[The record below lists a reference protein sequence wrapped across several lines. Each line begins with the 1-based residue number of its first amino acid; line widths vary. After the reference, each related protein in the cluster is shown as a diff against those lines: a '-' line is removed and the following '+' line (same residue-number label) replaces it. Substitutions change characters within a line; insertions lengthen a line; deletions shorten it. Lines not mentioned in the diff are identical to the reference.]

1 MRNLVAKH
9 DRNRA
14 ATHLDRSKESQLS
27 VDEGLLDYYAE
38 NAENVA
44 QEEYGRCADYLPPGT
59 VIKKSDYP
67 KLARLFMNGEEIK
80 PVTHYTDM
88 VLKREPLSEEDK
100 KHRTLRVEL
109 VFTPRPCTE
118 LAALLDSLLKR

>member
-14 ATHLDRSKESQLS
+14 ATHLDRSKEPQLS

-44 QEEYGRCADYLPPGT
+44 QEEYERCADYLPPGT

-88 VLKREPLSEEDK
+88 VLKREHLSEEDQ
-100 KHRTLRVEL
+100 KHRILRVEL
-109 VFTPRPCTE
+109 VFTPKPSEE
-118 LAALLDSLLKR
+118 LAALLDSILKR

>member
-14 ATHLDRSKESQLS
+14 ATHLDRSKEPQQT

-44 QEEYGRCADYLPPGT
+44 QEEYERCADYLPPGT

-67 KLARLFMNGEEIK
+67 KLARLFMNGEEIVGVK
-80 PVTHYTDM
+80 DIVTHSVHCPT
-88 VLKREPLSEEDK
+88 LSEEEIK
-100 KHRTLRVEL
+100 NRILKVEL
-109 VFTPRPCTE
+109 VFTPRPSAE
-118 LAALLDSLLKR
+118 LAELLDSLLRR

>member
-14 ATHLDRSKESQLS
+14 ATHLDRSKEPQQT

-44 QEEYGRCADYLPPGT
+44 QCVYDNKE
-59 VIKKSDYP
+59 V
-67 KLARLFMNGEEIK
+67 KLFVDGEEVK
-80 PVTHYTDM
+80 PIIDITPAVRC
-88 VLKREPLSEEDK
+88 LPLSEDDK
-100 KHRTLRVEL
+100 KNRVLRIEL
-109 VFTPRPCTE
+109 VYTPKPSAE

>member
-9 DRNRA
+9 DYNRA
-14 ATHLDRSKESQLS
+14 ATHLDRSKEPQLS

-38 NAENVA
+38 NAEKVA

-80 PVTHYTDM
+80 SVTHYTDM

-100 KHRTLRVEL
+100 KHRILRVEL

>member
-14 ATHLDRSKESQLS
+14 ATHLDRSKEPQQT

-44 QEEYGRCADYLPPGT
+44 QEEYDRCKDYLPPGS
-59 VIKKSDYP
+59 VVKKSDYP
-67 KLARLFMNGEEIK
+67 KLARLFMNGEEVVGVKDIVNHSVCC
-80 PVTHYTDM
+80 PA
-88 VLKREPLSEEDK
+88 LSEEDIK
-100 KHRTLRVEL
+100 NRVLRLEL
-109 VFTPRPCTE
+109 IFTPKPSTE
-118 LAALLDSLLKR
+118 LAELLDSLLRR

>member
-1 MRNLVAKH
+1 MRNIVAKNNH
-9 DRNRA
+9 NRA
-14 ATHLDRSKESQLS
+14 AIHLDRSKEPQQT

-44 QEEYGRCADYLPPGT
+44 QRVYDNRE
-59 VIKKSDYP
+59 V
-67 KLARLFMNGEEIK
+67 KLFVDGEEIR

-100 KHRTLRVEL
+100 KHRILRVEL
-109 VFTPRPCTE
+109 VFTPKPSAE
-118 LAALLDSLLKR
+118 LAALLDSFLKR

>member
-14 ATHLDRSKESQLS
+14 ATHLDRSKEPQLS

-88 VLKREPLSEEDK
+88 ALKREPLSEEDK

>member
-1 MRNLVAKH
+1 MRNPVAKH
-9 DRNRA
+9 DYNRA
-14 ATHLDRSKESQLS
+14 ATHLDRSKEPQLS

-38 NAENVA
+38 HAENVA

-80 PVTHYTDM
+80 SVTQFTDA
-88 VLKREPLSEEDK
+88 VIKHEPLSEEDK
-100 KHRTLRVEL
+100 KSRTLRVEL
-109 VFTPRPCTE
+109 TLTPTPGL
-118 LAALLDSLLKR
+118 LADFLDSFVKR